1 MSFRISRE
9 VKIVSWSTAVLWF
22 GWGFGESLIPVFLYQ
37 FSNSY
42 AETGLLK
49 SAFDITA
56 LLVTPIIGYY
66 ADKISIKKMML
77 VGVGLYF
84 LIALNYYLAGV
95 FACVLFIVF
104 ARILNGF
111 SWPLTCISRE
121 SYICKYTPE
130 NKMARAF
137 GYFDTLGILAWVSA
151 VSLSLFLVSKFEIYQ
166 LLLLIAP
173 AAVISFV
180 IALFLPNGTKL
191 KKIKSLRFNLK
202 PYKEVIKEVL
212 SWPLKLRTVVL
223 SSFLI
228 SFVSSAFFFFIPIEV
243 WKANSDLK
251 QIIILAIF
259 YSLPEASGN
268 LLGWVIDRI
277 KINKS
282 LVISFIGIF
291 MVFVC
296 SIFLN
301 SFLWRLSALI
311 LVGIFIETIALSRRQ
326 LIADFNIKNNF
337 IVVKTR
343 YSFGGISAVLDEI
356 TSMGG
361 FIGIILIGII
371 IDSGNWPTALVLMSL
386 VLFFV
391 LGVFIKNNII
401 NKNNLKV

>member
-1 MSFRISRE
+1 MSFKVSKE

-37 FSNSY
+37 FANSY

-56 LLVTPIIGYY
+56 LLITPVIGYY
-66 ADKISIKKMML
+66 ADKVSIKKMML
-77 VGVGLYF
+77 VGIGLY
-84 LIALNYYLAGV
+84 LLVAINYYLAGV
-95 FACVLFIVF
+95 LACVIFVVF

-121 SYICKYTPE
+121 SYICKYTSK

-137 GYFDTLGILAWVSA
+137 GYFDTLGILAWVLA
-151 VSLSLFLVSKFEIYQ
+151 VCLSLFLVSKFAIHQ
-166 LLLLIAP
+166 LLFLIAP
-173 AAVISFV
+173 AAIISFI

-191 KKIKSLRFNLK
+191 KKIKNLKFNLK
-202 PYKEVIKEVL
+202 PYKEVIREVL
-212 SWPLKLRTVVL
+212 RWPLKLRTVVL

-243 WKANSDLK
+243 WKVNSDLK

-277 KINKS
+277 KINRS
-282 LVISFIGIF
+282 LIISFVGILI
-291 MVFVC
+291 VLVC
-296 SIFLN
+296 SIFFD

-311 LVGIFIETIALSRRQ
+311 LVGIFVEAIALSRRQ
-326 LIADFNIKNNF
+326 LIADFNIKNDYL
-337 IVVKTR
+337 IIKTH
-343 YSFGGISAVLDEI
+343 YGFGGISAVLDEI
-356 TSMGG
+356 TSLGG

-371 IDSGNWPTALVLMSL
+371 IDSVNWSTALILMS
-386 VLFFV
+386 
-391 LGVFIKNNII
+391 
-401 NKNNLKV
+401 

>member
-1 MSFRISRE
+1 MSFKISRE

-37 FSNSY
+37 FAHSY

-56 LLVTPIIGYY
+56 LLVTPVIGYY

-77 VGVGLYF
+77 VGIGLYF
-84 LIALNYYLAGV
+84 LIALNYYFAGV
-95 FACVLFIVF
+95 LACVLFIVF

-137 GYFDTLGILAWVSA
+137 GYFDTLGILAWVLA
-151 VSLSLFLVSKFEIYQ
+151 VCLSLFLVSKFAIHQ
-166 LLLLIAP
+166 LLFLIAP
-173 AAVISFV
+173 AAIISFV

-191 KKIKSLRFNLK
+191 KKIKSLKFNLK

-212 SWPLKLRTVVL
+212 RWPLKLRTVVL

-243 WKANSDLK
+243 WKTNSDLK

-268 LLGWVIDRI
+268 LLGWVIDKI

-282 LVISFIGIF
+282 LTISFIGILV
-291 MVFVC
+291 VFIC
-296 SIFLN
+296 SIFFD

-311 LVGIFIETIALSRRQ
+311 LVGIFTEAIALSRRQ

-337 IVVKTR
+337 LVVKTR

-361 FIGIILIGII
+361 FVGVILIGII
-371 IDSGNWPTALVLMSL
+371 IDSGSWPIALILMSFIL
-386 VLFFV
+386 VFV
-391 LGVFIKNNII
+391 FGLFIKNNIV
-401 NKNNLKV
+401 NKNNLTV